1 MLLAKTLV
9 KKILPNCLIF
19 EAKDGNEGIEQ
30 YKLHKPD
37 VVLMDV
43 QMPNKNGYEATIE
56 IRKMESQND
65 TPIIA
70 VTAGILVDEKAKCFE
85 SGMDDYLSKPIII
98 TDLENMLLKWLNK

>member
-1 MLLAKTLV
+1 MTTEIVSLKILGTKKILIVEDNKINMLLAKTLV

-43 QMPNKNGYEATIE
+43 QMPN
-56 IRKMESQND
+56 
-65 TPIIA
+65 
-70 VTAGILVDEKAKCFE
+70 
-85 SGMDDYLSKPIII
+85 
-98 TDLENMLLKWLNK
+98 